1 MEGRGRI
8 PVKPK
13 GYRERIVD
21 RQIERYPGLF
31 GAVEVAGTK
40 WCGKTWTSLAHAES
54 VTYVDRGANLDI
66 VAADRSIALL
76 GERPHAI
83 DEWQRVPA
91 VWDVVRHAVDDLGGE
106 RGAWLLTGSSTP
118 CLDETSH
125 SGAGRIGRIRMW
137 PMSLRESGEST
148 GTVSLRGLF
157 EGEFEPVQCTPVQ
170 CTPAQCASAQCGS
183 AGGGVAELAEI
194 CCRGGWPGTLGF
206 TAGDALVVVTEY
218 LGALYRQTVPRMG
231 GNPETAE
238 RLVRALARSLCRA
251 ARLTTL
257 AQDVFSCGGGAGD
270 DGSTPT
276 DWEERQVSEHLGI
289 LKRAYVID
297 EVPGWAPAAR
307 SPQRVRTKPKRY
319 FADPS
324 IPVAALGMSPRSLLG
339 DWQTFGLVFE
349 NLCMRDLAVYARAL
363 PRPGIEPLRYY
374 RDDSDLE
381 VDAIVEQMDGSWGA
395 FEIKMGTDKVDAAA
409 SNLLRLRDKLA
420 KDRLGRTPAP
430 AFLAVLVGVGEA
442 AYRRPDGVC
451 VIPVRTLGA

>member
-1 MEGRGRI
+1 M
-8 PVKPK
+8 PVKPE

-21 RQIERYPGLF
+21 RQIERYLRLF

-40 WCGKTWTSLAHAES
+40 WCGKTWASLAHAES

-66 VAADRSIALL
+66 VTADPSFALL
-76 GERPHAI
+76 GERPHVI

-137 PMSLRESGEST
+137 PMSLQESGEST
-148 GTVSLRGLF
+148 GKVSLKGLF
-157 EGEFEPVQCTPVQ
+157 EGEFEP
-170 CTPAQCASAQCGS
+170 AQCAPIQCTSGQCDS

-206 TAGDALVVVTEY
+206 TADDSLVVVTEY

-231 GNPETAE
+231 GNPEIAE
-238 RLVRALARSLCRA
+238 RLIRALARNLCQA

-257 AQDVFSCGGGAGD
+257 AQDVFSRDGGAGD
-270 DGSTPT
+270 SGGAGSATSAPT

-324 IPVAALGMSPRSLLG
+324 IPVAALGMSPRSLLA

-349 NLCMRDLAVYARAL
+349 SLCMRDLAVYAHAL

-395 FEIKMGTDKVDAAA
+395 FEIKVGMDKVDVAA

-442 AYRRPDGVC
+442 AYRRLDGVY
-451 VIPVRTLGA
+451 VIPVRMLGA